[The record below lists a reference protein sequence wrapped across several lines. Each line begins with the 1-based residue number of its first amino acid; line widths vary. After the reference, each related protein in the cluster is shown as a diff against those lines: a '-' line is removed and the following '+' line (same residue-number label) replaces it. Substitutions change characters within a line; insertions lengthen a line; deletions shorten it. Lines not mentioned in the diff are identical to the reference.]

1 MIDNLRGKIDKQDQK
16 LLQILS
22 GRVKL
27 VEKIGK
33 IKSEK
38 KIFAED
44 RKREKQIYNSVSSK
58 STELGL
64 DTKFVKKIFNLI
76 LAESKRLQKLQ
87 RKPSKW

>member
-1 MIDNLRGKIDKQDQK
+1 MLDNLRRKIYKQDQR

-22 GRVKL
+22 GRIKL

-38 KIFAED
+38 KVFVED
-44 RKREKQIYNSVSSK
+44 RKREKQIYDYVSDKSK
-58 STELGL
+58 ELGL
-64 DTKFVKKIFNLI
+64 DTKFVKNVFKLI

-87 RKPSKW
+87 RKPK